1 MESKMHRAIWNSNA
15 ATKQCMGGAVKT
27 SKTRAL
33 LVIKEYK
40 LGNIKETAGSNPEGF
55 VCLACEVNRGE
66 RWD

>member
-1 MESKMHRAIWNSNA
+1 
-15 ATKQCMGGAVKT
+15 
-27 SKTRAL
+27 
-33 LVIKEYK
+33 VIKEYK